1 MISID
6 FGDSDDDNEDSEF
19 DLNSLAVD
27 QDSFMFALRNINP
40 IRPKIEM
47 ENEEEKRCESR
58 CGSKCG
64 QRKTN
69 IKWLN
74 H

>member
-6 FGDSDDDNEDSEF
+6 FGDSDDDSEENEF
-19 DLNSLAVD
+19 DLNTLAVD
-27 QDSFMFALRNINP
+27 QDSFMFALKNINP
-40 IRPKIEM
+40 IRPIKEI
-47 ENEEEKRCESR
+47 ENEEEKRGESR

-74 H
+74 P